1 MKAYRSIA
9 QLGQNAT
16 AESLKMWQKIHK
28 SHRGIHLAEIAELQ
42 LEAGIV
48 ISAQSEKTLKKLAT
62 QKENSEWTKQF
73 NERSE
78 KRRLHMLRKAVN
90 KKLHNKLKS
99 KERKRKFMIKNPDY
113 KVTRVKKNKDA
124 LL

>member
-1 MKAYRSIA
+1 
-9 QLGQNAT
+9 
-16 AESLKMWQKIHK
+16 
-28 SHRGIHLAEIAELQ
+28 
-42 LEAGIV
+42 
-48 ISAQSEKTLKKLAT
+48 
-62 QKENSEWTKQF
+62 
-73 NERSE
+73 
-78 KRRLHMLRKAVN
+78 MLRKAVN